1 MPDSNSEPE
10 KYSIDEML
18 ERLKHRGEDEG
29 QLVTRADGTQAV
41 KVRKRK
47 RRTEQVRDKL
57 KAQNQ
62 RLQLIQIAGF
72 IIFLIAILI
81 IGGVMILYSNSSA
94 FRNGLISKVES
105 VTGSETKI
113 QQFRINP
120 ATASAAHVAMN
131 WSESYALNRLEVS
144 GLNAEISPI
153 CFVGKVFQGQEITG
167 SNGKLFLIAPSGS
180 DTSSIKKDTK
190 NSLIKFNRYSVDNLN
205 VFLSR
210 EEAFDK
216 MVEGVEASYLPTKL
230 SKGGEIRLNKG
241 ALKIKGWPSLVL
253 DRSYIQVRGGELDI
267 KSMRF
272 KVPATAG
279 EDLQDKGSINL
290 FGEIS
295 PQAQGTT
302 HELHV
307 DLESFQISS
316 LLGSSMGRFYQ
327 GRVITNS
334 DNDSNIFRFTPS
346 SGNDG
351 ELELNMS
358 HAIDSRIGLSQFKFL
373 GHLSIVLD
381 DRWYELPNF
390 DDEVKLLMRRSGEIV
405 ELKNIYLEQRSRMI
419 IKGSMATKDASG
431 NISGSLKV
439 GVPDI
444 IVTASKDRR
453 LDILFSPVRD
463 GYRWVDIEL
472 SGTGAAPVDNF
483 KDQYQAISLTS
494 ASDVKGAPKPKAHGV
509 DSFESLTKPE

>member
-29 QLVTRADGTQAV
+29 QLVTRTDGTQAI

-72 IIFLIAILI
+72 IIFLIVMLI

-94 FRNGLISKVES
+94 FRNGLVSKVES

-131 WSESYALNRLEVS
+131 WSESYVLNRLEVS
-144 GLNAEISPI
+144 GLNAVISPI

-180 DTSSIKKDTK
+180 DPSLIKKDTK

-205 VFLSR
+205 VFFSR
-210 EEAFDK
+210 EEALDK

-279 EDLQDKGSINL
+279 EEFQDKGTINF
-290 FGEIS
+290 FGEIN
-295 PQAQGTT
+295 PQTEGAT

-307 DLESFQISS
+307 DLESFQISP

-334 DNDSNIFRFTPS
+334 DNDSNLIRFTPR
-346 SGNDG
+346 SGNDA
-351 ELELNMS
+351 ELKLNMS

-405 ELKNIYLEQRSRMI
+405 ELKNIYLEQRARMI
-419 IKGSMATKDASG
+419 IKGSMATKDAAG
-431 NISGSLKV
+431 NISGSLKI
-439 GVPDI
+439 GIPDI
-444 IVTASKDRR
+444 IITASKDPR
-453 LDILFSPVRD
+453 LDILFSPLKD

-472 SGTGAAPVDNF
+472 SGTGAAPIDNF
-483 KDQYQAISLTS
+483 KHQYQAISLTS
-494 ASDVKGAPKPKAHGV
+494 APDAKGSPNPKAQGV
-509 DSFESLTKPE
+509 DSFDSLTKPE